1 MTETGKT
8 NTTIYFEPWGL
19 GDVLIAAAILRE
31 KPADSALACKS
42 RWHPLLRAI
51 LPSGVDLMT
60 VELPYTTNS
69 RRNAFD
75 LGAIGPLVT
84 NPCDVLNIR
93 GDLRDRHAA
102 RRLFPAATIRF
113 SGWRE
118 FLPHYSRAFDVPYAA
133 GWLTV
138 RNHYR
143 AWAEL
148 AGVPFLAVEQAY
160 QQRQSAAPRTGRIV
174 VHLGSSRR
182 SRQYPYLPQL
192 AQLLKGRGFE
202 TDLTAG
208 PNDPLPDGLRE
219 DQIHR
224 LADQAV
230 VDRLRNAEHVI
241 TNDSAA
247 MHLAA
252 MLGCR
257 TLVIARVTNI
267 HEWLPPATRFVASP
281 QMPHGYKPDPRYNSD
296 EVLEDWPAPEEVV
309 GKLLAAANE

>member
-1 MTETGKT
+1 M
-8 NTTIYFEPWGL
+8 TIYFEPWGL
-19 GDVLIAAAILRE
+19 GDVLIAAATLRE
-31 KPADSALACKS
+31 RPADSALACKS

-51 LPSGVDLMT
+51 LPTGVDLMA

-75 LGAIGPLVT
+75 LGAICPLVT
-84 NPCDVLNIR
+84 NHCDVLNIR
-93 GDLRDRHAA
+93 GDLRDRRAA

-118 FLPHYSRAFDVPYAA
+118 FLPHYSRAFDIPYAA

-148 AGVPFLAVEQAY
+148 AGVSFLAVEQAY
-160 QQRQSAAPRTGRIV
+160 QQRQSTAPRTGKIV

-182 SRQYPYLPQL
+182 SRQYPHLQRL
-192 AQLLKGRGFE
+192 AQLLKAKDFD
-202 TDLTAG
+202 TDFAAG
-208 PNDPLPDGLRE
+208 PNDPLPDGLHE

-267 HEWLPPATRFVASP
+267 HEWIPPATRFVASP
-281 QMPHGYKPDPRYNSD
+281 QMPCGYKPDRRYNSD

-309 GKLLAAANE
+309 GKLLAAAN